1 MRCKLSGRGSTALV
15 LAAAGVLLAV
25 AGPAAA
31 INRCEGRDG
40 RVTYTDEPC
49 PATARNARRV
59 DDSPPVV
66 SREAAAKAAADDAK
80 EPKEAKAADGKGAP
94 QATEPIKA
102 APAPAPLQAGRIVA
116 STNPEQEMQR
126 LDELRA
132 RQQRECTEVNRR
144 IAYARNDLAAAS
156 GADRASA
163 ELALRRLQEEAR
175 AVCPPK

>member
-1 MRCKLSGRGSTALV
+1 MTCNCSGRAGLPWV
-15 LAAAGVLLAV
+15 LAAAGVLLA
-25 AGPAAA
+25 ASGPASA

-49 PATARNARRV
+49 PATARSARRV

-66 SREAAAKAAADDAK
+66 SREAAARAAAEDVR
-80 EPKEAKAADGKGAP
+80 EPKEAKASDG
-94 QATEPIKA
+94 KA
-102 APAPAPLQAGRIVA
+102 APRAAEPAKAASAPAPLQAGRIVA

-132 RQQRECTEVNRR
+132 RQQRECMEISRR
-144 IAYARNDLAAAS
+144 IDYARNDLAAAS